1 MLELKHLSKSYPG
14 KRHALKDLSSPFPG
28 EIVGLLGENG
38 AGKTTLLK
46 CILGLH
52 RFQGKSS
59 WTTALTRKDY
69 AKLSFATSEHSFF
82 PALSAQ
88 AHRDFTPGI
97 SPFRQA
103 RYDGLMD
110 FFQLPRHKAA
120 GRLST
125 GQQNQLEVILALSQ
139 GADYILMDEPFAG
152 NDLFNREDFYKVLVG
167 ILEPQET
174 LLLSTHLLEE
184 TAPFLSRAL
193 LLRQGTLVADLDP
206 LALEETGADLLSY
219 VKRAYHYQADRVS
232 RALTQLTNGKEPL
245 P

>member
-14 KRHALKDLSSPFPG
+14 KRHALKDLSLTLPRG

-52 RFQGKSS
+52 RFQGEILLDDRP
-59 WTTALTRKDY
+59 LTRKDY

-88 AHRDFTPGI
+88 AHRDFYAGH
-97 SPFRQA
+97 F
-103 RYDGLMD
+103 
-110 FFQLPRHKAA
+110 PR
-120 GRLST
+120 
-125 GQQNQLEVILALSQ
+125 
-139 GADYILMDEPFAG
+139 F
-152 NDLFNREDFYKVLVG
+152 
-167 ILEPQET
+167 
-174 LLLSTHLLEE
+174 
-184 TAPFLSRAL
+184 
-193 LLRQGTLVADLDP
+193 RQGTLVADLDP

-232 RALTQLTNGKEPL
+232 RALTQLTNGKTNY
-245 P
+245 

>member
-14 KRHALKDLSSPFPG
+14 KRHALKGLSLTLPRG

-52 RFQGKSS
+52 RFQGEILLDDRP
-59 WTTALTRKDY
+59 LTRKDY

-88 AHRDFTPGI
+88 AHRDFYAGHFPR
-97 SPFRQA
+97 FRQA

-125 GQQNQLEVILALSQ
+125 GQQNQLEV
-139 GADYILMDEPFAG
+139 
-152 NDLFNREDFYKVLVG
+152 
-167 ILEPQET
+167 
-174 LLLSTHLLEE
+174 
-184 TAPFLSRAL
+184 
-193 LLRQGTLVADLDP
+193 
-206 LALEETGADLLSY
+206 TGRGL
-219 VKRAYHYQADRVS
+219 HPH
-232 RALTQLTNGKEPL
+232 G
-245 P
+245 

>member
-1 MLELKHLSKSYPG
+1 MNPK
-14 KRHALKDLSSPFPG
+14 
-28 EIVGLLGENG
+28 V
-38 AGKTTLLK
+38 
-46 CILGLH
+46 
-52 RFQGKSS
+52 
-59 WTTALTRKDY
+59 
-69 AKLSFATSEHSFF
+69 
-82 PALSAQ
+82 
-88 AHRDFTPGI
+88 
-97 SPFRQA
+97 
-103 RYDGLMD
+103 
-110 FFQLPRHKAA
+110 
-120 GRLST
+120 
-125 GQQNQLEVILALSQ
+125 
-139 GADYILMDEPFAG
+139 ILMDEPFAG

>member
-14 KRHALKDLSSPFPG
+14 KRHALKDLSLTLPRG

-52 RFQGKSS
+52 RFQGEILLDDRP
-59 WTTALTRKDY
+59 LTRDFY
-69 AKLSFATSEHSFF
+69 AGHF
-82 PALSAQ
+82 P
-88 AHRDFTPGI
+88 R
-97 SPFRQA
+97 FRQA

>member
-1 MLELKHLSKSYPG
+1 M
-14 KRHALKDLSSPFPG
+14 
-28 EIVGLLGENG
+28 
-38 AGKTTLLK
+38 
-46 CILGLH
+46 
-52 RFQGKSS
+52 
-59 WTTALTRKDY
+59 
-69 AKLSFATSEHSFF
+69 
-82 PALSAQ
+82 
-88 AHRDFTPGI
+88 
-97 SPFRQA
+97 
-103 RYDGLMD
+103 
-110 FFQLPRHKAA
+110 
-120 GRLST
+120 
-125 GQQNQLEVILALSQ
+125 ALSQ

-152 NDLFNREDFYKVLVG
+152 NDIFNREDFYKVLVG